1 MLAKPF
7 SFVSGNVLGN
17 RFNPFQKKTGI
28 LSVLAKQHQRSRLMG
43 KTGILNTIG
52 FAEGNMDKYLKDI
65 FISIIELVK
74 IKIKYVFALKSFYY
88 ELF

>member
-1 MLAKPF
+1 
-7 SFVSGNVLGN
+7 
-17 RFNPFQKKTGI
+17 
-28 LSVLAKQHQRSRLMG
+28 MG